1 MIDSEKQ
8 FEQIKKTMLAV
19 YSLPAERSNFIKLSQ
34 LLNEWDELIFP
45 AKEFQGQKLF
55 EDLQS
60 LQAFLENRGLAAQ
73 GEEILRLILFVFP
86 EKYFPAVPWAK
97 DSQDVD
103 YRLLEEAAAVVKSKN
118 YPDFV
123 QESVR
128 LFNEQFLKIDRKLV
142 AFALEVENFQFKE
155 NGAGEAGELFRR
167 FADVADKLNS
177 TVLKD
182 MPWTIMNQLALKT
195 NNSISHFLAAY
206 LIVRGMKTIK
216 NARPSPGLFELMQ
229 RNEAFFTRNHYWKSI
244 DDDLARKDFSSLVQN
259 IDKFL
264 PMADSGYERS
274 NLLSLRNRALQNI
287 NEIPRNFMA
296 YAIVSLVI
304 AALVAIILYEPV
316 PRTSL
321 NLDRSREE
329 LLNSGKKA
337 AEAEKTQESA
347 ADNSQET
354 FDRAL
359 EVVSRTGLPER
370 KPPLRPHNRKLDIF
384 EIRHVV
390 FQKMRIDYLR
400 EQLLSPQEKKLLDE
414 MNKDYL
420 ARCEFYEYSSSDREK
435 VHWDAKIH
443 APRLTQDAQDILA
456 RWRRDNAP
464 IDVEKLTASQ
474 LLSLNNPDHVK
485 ILIDRL
491 KLYGYYREQEIPDTW
506 NESAKRALL
515 DFKVSNLAVVDSIW
529 DMPTQKALFGH

>member
-8 FEQIKKTMLAV
+8 FEQIKKTILAV
-19 YSLPAERSNFIKLSQ
+19 YSLPAERSIFIKLSQ
-34 LLNEWDELIFP
+34 LLNEWDELNFP

-60 LQAFLENRGLAAQ
+60 LQAFLENRGLTSQA
-73 GEEILRLILFVFP
+73 EEILRLILFVFP
-86 EKYFPAVPWAK
+86 EKYFPTIPWAK
-97 DSQDVD
+97 DSQEVD
-103 YRLLEEAAAVVKSKN
+103 YRLLEEADAVAKSKN

-128 LFNEQFLKIDRKLV
+128 LFNEQFLKIDRKLA

-155 NGAGEAGELFRR
+155 NGSGEAGELFRR
-167 FADVADKLNS
+167 FADVADRLYS
-177 TVLKD
+177 TDLKD

-195 NNSISHFLAAY
+195 NNSISHFFAAY
-206 LIVRGMKTIK
+206 LIIRGMKTIRT
-216 NARPSPGLFELMQ
+216 ARPSSGLYELMQ
-229 RNEAFFTRNHYWKSI
+229 RNEAFFMRNHYWKSI
-244 DDDLARKDFSSLVQN
+244 DDDLSRKDFSSLVQN

-264 PMADSGYERS
+264 PMVDSGYERS
-274 NLLSLRNRALQNI
+274 NLISLRNHALQNI

-296 YAIVSLVI
+296 YSIVSLVI
-304 AALVAIILYEPV
+304 AALVAIVLYEPAQ
-316 PRTSL
+316 RSSL

-337 AEAEKTQESA
+337 AEVEKIPESV
-347 ADNSQET
+347 ADNLQKT

-359 EVVSRTGLPER
+359 EVSSRTGLPER
-370 KPPLRPHNRKLDIF
+370 MPPLRPHNRKLDIS

-400 EQLLSPQEKKLLDE
+400 EQLLNPQEKDLLDE

-420 ARCEFYEYSSSDREK
+420 ARCEFYEYNSSDREK

-443 APRLTQDAQDILA
+443 APRITQDAQDILA
-456 RWRRDNAP
+456 RWRRENAP
-464 IDVEKLTASQ
+464 VEVEKLTASQ
-474 LLSLNNPDHVK
+474 LLSLNNPEHLK
-485 ILIDRL
+485 ILIGRL
-491 KLYGYYREQEIPDTW
+491 KLYGYYREKELPDSW

-515 DFKVSNLAVVDSIW
+515 DFKVSNLAVVDSVW
-529 DMPTQKALFGH
+529 DMPTQKVLFGH